1 MTRDWYKTIIVKK
14 QGITKNKYCTHI
26 YWDPRCSLHSP
37 TSTKCP
43 SQFHFSLFTF
53 HFSLFINTSIHYFKG
68 SLSAR
73 FRSPSDLCQR
83 FGLQFLPMHPR
94 QGNHHL
100 WHGVDLLVPGQHR
113 IRNGG
118 AGGGWLRAT
127 CLTAVPCE
135 SWKNNK
141 WELLC
146 AKRSWCQVL
155 PTKEFRHALSQRS
168 SCSSDER
175 VQGSGACTPPFRQ

>member
-1 MTRDWYKTIIVKK
+1 MPKSV
-14 QGITKNKYCTHI
+14 
-26 YWDPRCSLHSP
+26 SLF
-37 TSTKCP
+37 T
-43 SQFHFSLFTF
+43 FHFSLFTF

-127 CLTAVPCE
+127 CLILVPCE

-146 AKRSWCQVL
+146 AKRFHYLHNDSGSTFITGSILMPGSIFINRQDLQGNTL
-155 PTKEFRHALSQRS
+155 PLQTSQIS
-168 SCSSDER
+168 IL
-175 VQGSGACTPPFRQ
+175 PFYR